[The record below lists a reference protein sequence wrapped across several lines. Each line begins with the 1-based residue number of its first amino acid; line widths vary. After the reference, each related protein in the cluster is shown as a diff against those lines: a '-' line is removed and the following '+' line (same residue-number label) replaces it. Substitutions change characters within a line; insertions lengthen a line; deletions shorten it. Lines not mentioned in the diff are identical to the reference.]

1 MSTWNNK
8 KPKIA
13 IGIDPGTKTG
23 IGIYDADAKKLTD
36 VITLPIH
43 KAMDMVK
50 GVWFRNPTNV
60 IVRFEDARQATFG
73 RANDMHRA
81 QGAGS
86 VKRDCSIWEDF
97 LKDLGVEYEA
107 VRPRKA
113 ITKLDK
119 ETFTKITGYTGLT
132 SNHSRDAAMLVYG
145 L

>member
-1 MSTWNNK
+1 MTWNTK

-23 IGIYDADAKKLTD
+23 IGIYDADAKKMIEIYT
-36 VITLPIH
+36 TKIH
-43 KAMDMVK
+43 AAMEQVK
-50 GVWFRNPTNV
+50 NYRNKYGNGL
-60 IVRFEDARQATFG
+60 IVRFEDARLATYG
-73 RANDMHRA
+73 RVNDMHRA

-97 LKDLGVEYEA
+97 LNDLGVKYEA

-119 ETFTKITGYTGLT
+119 GTFAKITGYTGLT